1 VFKSR
6 EITIGTIRIGGE
18 NPVLIQSMCNTSTMD
33 TRASVAQCISI
44 IEAGAGM
51 VRLTARNKAE
61 AANLKN
67 IKSELTKR
75 GYHEPLVADV
85 HFSPSTALEAA
96 RHADKVRIN
105 PGNFAKDD
113 IETPFLELLEVC
125 RQHNTAIRVGVNHG
139 SLSERIMQDH
149 GDSPAG
155 MVESALEYLR
165 ICRREGFNNVV
176 VSLKSSNTRIMIQSN
191 RLLTRKM
198 TEEGMN
204 FPIHLGVTE
213 AGAGEDGRM
222 RSAVGIGTLLREGTG
237 DTIRVSLTES
247 PEKEIPVARKILD
260 VILHYQSLFQ
270 GPAEAGPE
278 QYVRRKSIKLD
289 AIGGAQVPVVLGPLA
304 SYEDSKQAN
313 PDYLVLGDLELL
325 MDLPAGALL
334 IINSEQW
341 QKDEFS
347 SDRFFPLFSLEDFL
361 RTEKASSVLNF
372 VMITESEMSM
382 VSECLPRPDFPACL
396 VYLLNED
403 QDTGFSKLLAREGTS
418 IPLIIRGSYKDTD
431 EEMFTLRAAIDLG
444 GLFIDGFAD
453 GLWINNPFIE
463 KSKLASVGFKLLQA
477 CRSRMTE
484 TEYIACPSCGR
495 TLFNIEDRLDEIR
508 KTTSHLKKL
517 KIAVMGCIVNG
528 PGEMADADYGY
539 VGAGP
544 GKVSLYKGRQC
555 IQKNI
560 PENEALDKMIIMIKE
575 SGDWEN
581 PDDNAH

>member
-1 VFKSR
+1 MFKSR
-6 EITIGTIRIGGE
+6 EITIGTVRIGGE

-51 VRLTARNKAE
+51 IRLTARNKAE

-85 HFSPSTALEAA
+85 HFSVSTALEAA

-139 SLSERIMQDH
+139 SLSERIIQDH

-165 ICRREGFNNVV
+165 ICRRERFNNVV

-198 TEEGMN
+198 SEEGMD

-237 DTIRVSLTES
+237 DTIRISLTES

-260 VILHYQSLFQ
+260 VILHYKSINH
-270 GPAEAGPE
+270 GPAETGPE
-278 QYVRRKSIKLD
+278 KYIRRESLRVKN
-289 AIGGAQVPVVLGPLA
+289 IGGGQVPIVLGPLA
-304 SYEDSKQAN
+304 SSN
-313 PDYLVLGDLELL
+313 NGRNPLPDYLVLSDHELL
-325 MDLPAGALL
+325 KDSPAGATL

-347 SDRFFPLFSLEDFL
+347 RDRFFPLFSLDDFL
-361 RTEKASSVLNF
+361 TTKKASSQLNF
-372 VMITESEMSM
+372 VMITERGMSM
-382 VSECLPRPDFPACL
+382 VSESLPRPEFPACL

-403 QDTGFSKLLAREGTS
+403 QDTGISKLIAPDGSSL
-418 IPLIIRGSYKDTD
+418 PLVIRATYKDAD
-431 EEMFTLRAAIDLG
+431 EEMFILRAAIDLG

-453 GLWINNPFIE
+453 GLWLSNPFIE
-463 KSKLASVGFKLLQA
+463 KSKLASAGFKLLQA

-495 TLFNIEDRLDEIR
+495 TLFNIEERLAEIR

-560 PENEALDKMIIMIKE
+560 PETQALDKMIIMIRE

-581 PDDNAH
+581 PDENAH